1 MLLLE
6 WLKYKEL
13 VFEKHMTA
21 TRLKNITE
29 SATLRISNL
38 ASELKSQ
45 GKDIISFSL
54 GEPDF
59 TTPKHIV
66 DAAKASLDRGD
77 THYTPSPGIPELRKA
92 IAEKLK
98 KENKIEAKAGNIIVT
113 PGAKQAIFEAMLSV
127 LQEGDEAILFD
138 PAWVSYDPCIK
149 LAGAKTV
156 WVPTNRDNGFSPE
169 GLSECVTKKTKLIVV
184 NSPCNPTGGV
194 YAKKNLKE
202 IADIAIENNILVLS
216 DEIYEK
222 IIYGKE
228 HVSIASLDGMGE
240 RTITVNG
247 FSKAYAMTGW
257 RLGYVHA
264 QNEIYE
270 SMLKL
275 HSHSVSQAT
284 SFVQYAGVA
293 ALQGDQSCIK
303 DMVKEFRARRDL
315 LIKGLNEL
323 GMKCTKPEGA
333 FYAFAD
339 VSAYGTGEEVA
350 ELLLNKAFVAT
361 TPGAA
366 FGEAGNDFIRISYA
380 TSQERIKEALRRMK
394 KVLR

>member
-1 MLLLE
+1 
-6 WLKYKEL
+6 
-13 VFEKHMTA
+13 MTA
-21 TRLKNITE
+21 KRLQKITE

-59 TTPKHIV
+59 ATPSHII
-66 DAAKASLDRGD
+66 DAVKASLERGD

-92 IAEKLK
+92 IAQKLK
-98 KENKIEAKAGNIIVT
+98 SENNIETKPGNIIVT
-113 PGAKQAIFEAMLSV
+113 PGAKQAIFEVMLSV

-138 PAWVSYDPCIK
+138 PAWVSYDPCVM
-149 LAGAKTV
+149 LTGAKTV
-156 WVPTNRDNGFSPE
+156 WVPTDADKSFTPVDLAE
-169 GLSECVTKKTKLIVV
+169 YITKKTKIIVV

-194 YAKKNLKE
+194 FGRETLKE
-202 IADIAIENNILVLS
+202 IADIAVDKNILVLS

-222 IIYGKE
+222 IIYDKE
-228 HVSIASLDGMGE
+228 HISIGSMDGMQDMA
-240 RTITVNG
+240 ITVNG

-257 RLGYVHA
+257 RLGYVSA
-264 QNEIYE
+264 PKEIYE
-270 SMLKL
+270 QMLKL

-284 SFVQYAGVA
+284 SFVQYAGIA
-293 ALQGDQSCIK
+293 ALQGDQTCVT
-303 DMVKEFRARRDL
+303 DMVREFRARRDL
-315 LIKGLNEL
+315 IVRGLNKL
-323 GMKCTKPEGA
+323 GIRCAMPDGA

-339 VSAYGTGEEVA
+339 VSKYGSGEKVA

-361 TPGAA
+361 TPGSA

-380 TSQERIKEALRRMK
+380 TSQERIKEALRRMEA
-394 KVLR
+394 VL

>member
-1 MLLLE
+1 
-6 WLKYKEL
+6 
-13 VFEKHMTA
+13 MTA
-21 TRLKNITE
+21 KRLLNITE

-59 TTPKHIV
+59 TTPSHII
-66 DAAKASLDRGD
+66 DAAKASLDSGD

-98 KENKIEAKAGNIIVT
+98 VENKIETKPGNVIVT
-113 PGAKQAIFEAMLSV
+113 PGAKQAIFEVMLSV

-138 PAWVSYDPCIK
+138 PAWVSYDPCIQ
-149 LAGAKTV
+149 LAGATTV
-156 WVPTNRDNGFSPE
+156 WAPTSRDNGFSPE
-169 GLSECVTKKTKLIVV
+169 NIGEYVTNKTKLIVI

-194 YAKKNLKE
+194 YSKETLKE
-202 IADIAIENNILVLS
+202 IADIAIDNNILVLS

-222 IIYGKE
+222 IIYDMK
-228 HVSIASLDGMGE
+228 HISIGAMDGMNDL
-240 RTITVNG
+240 TITVNG

-257 RLGYVHA
+257 RLGYVCA
-264 QNEIYE
+264 PKEIYE
-270 SMLKL
+270 QMLKL

-284 SFVQYAGVA
+284 TFVEYAGLA
-293 ALQGDQSCIK
+293 ALQGDQAPVAA
-303 DMVKEFRARRDL
+303 MVSEFKKRRDL
-315 LIKGLNEL
+315 LIKGLEKL
-323 GMKCTKPEGA
+323 GIKCGRPAGA

-339 VSAYGTGEEVA
+339 VSRYGSGEKVA

-361 TPGAA
+361 TPGSA
-366 FGEAGNDFIRISYA
+366 FGKAGNDYIRISYA
-380 TSQERIKEALRRMK
+380 TSQERIKEALKRMEA
-394 KVLR
+394 VLKA

>member
-1 MLLLE
+1 
-6 WLKYKEL
+6 
-13 VFEKHMTA
+13 MTA
-21 TRLKNITE
+21 KRLQNITE

-59 TTPKHIV
+59 TTPEHIIE
-66 DAAKASLDRGD
+66 AAKASLDRGD

-98 KENKIEAKAGNIIVT
+98 KENGIAAQAGSIIVT
-113 PGAKQAIFEAMLSV
+113 PGAKQAIFEATLAV
-127 LQEGDEAILFD
+127 LEEGNEAILFD
-138 PAWVSYDPCIK
+138 PAWVSYEPCIK
-149 LAGAKTV
+149 LSGAKPV
-156 WVPTNRDNGFSPE
+156 WVPTDRKNFTPE
-169 GLSECVTKKTKLIVV
+169 GLTEYVTKKTKLIIV
-184 NSPCNPTGGV
+184 NSPCNPTGSV
-194 YAKKNLKE
+194 YGKETLKE
-202 IADIAIENNILVLS
+202 IADIALDKNITILS

-222 IIYGKE
+222 IIYDRE
-228 HVSIASLDGMGE
+228 HMSIGSMDGMQDL
-240 RTITVNG
+240 TITVNG

-257 RLGYVHA
+257 RLGYVSA
-264 QNEIYE
+264 PKKIYE
-270 SMLKL
+270 QMLKL

-293 ALQGDQSCIK
+293 ALQGDQGCVAS
-303 DMVKEFRARRDL
+303 MVEEFRVRRDI

-323 GMKCTKPEGA
+323 GIKCATPDGA

-339 VSAYGTGEEVA
+339 VSAYGSGEEVA
-350 ELLLNKAFVAT
+350 EILLNKAFVAT

-380 TSQERIKEALRRMK
+380 TSQERIREALRRMEA
-394 KVLR
+394 VLK

>member
-1 MLLLE
+1 
-6 WLKYKEL
+6 
-13 VFEKHMTA
+13 MTA
-21 TRLKNITE
+21 KRLQNIKE

-59 TTPKHIV
+59 STPPHIIE
-66 DAAKASLDRGD
+66 AAKASLDRGD

-98 KENKIEAKAGNIIVT
+98 KENHIEAKPGTIIVT
-113 PGAKQAIFEAMLSV
+113 PGAKQAIFEVMLSV
-127 LQEGDEAILFD
+127 LQDGDEAILLD

-149 LAGAKTV
+149 LSGAKTV
-156 WVPTNRDNGFSPE
+156 WAPTSRNDGFIPV
-169 GLSECVTKKTKLIVV
+169 GLGEYITRNTKLIVI

-194 YAKKNLKE
+194 YGKETLKE
-202 IADIAIENNILVLS
+202 IADLAVDHNIMVLS

-222 IIYGKE
+222 IIYDRE
-228 HVSIASLDGMGE
+228 HISIGAMEGMQDL
-240 RTITVNG
+240 TITVNG

-257 RLGYVHA
+257 RLGYVSA
-264 QNEIYE
+264 PKDVYE
-270 SMLKL
+270 QMLKL

-284 SFVQYAGVA
+284 SFVQYAVIA
-293 ALQGDQSCIK
+293 ALQGDKTCIE
-303 DMVKEFRARRDL
+303 DMVREFRARRDL
-315 LIKGLNEL
+315 LIRGLNQL
-323 GMKCTKPEGA
+323 GIKCAIPDGA

-339 VSAYGTGEEVA
+339 VSEFGSGDKVA

-361 TPGAA
+361 TPGSA
-366 FGEAGNDFIRISYA
+366 FGEAGFDFIRISYA
-380 TSQERIKEALRRMK
+380 TSQERIKEALRRFE
-394 KVLR
+394 VALA

>member
-1 MLLLE
+1 
-6 WLKYKEL
+6 
-13 VFEKHMTA
+13 MTA
-21 TRLKNITE
+21 KRLQKITE

-59 TTPKHIV
+59 ATPSHII
-66 DAAKASLDRGD
+66 DAVKASLERGD

-92 IAEKLK
+92 IAQKLK
-98 KENKIEAKAGNIIVT
+98 NENNIETKPGNIIVT
-113 PGAKQAIFEAMLSV
+113 PGAKQAIFEVMLSV

-138 PAWVSYDPCIK
+138 PAWVSYDPCVM
-149 LAGAKTV
+149 LTGAKTV
-156 WVPTNRDNGFSPE
+156 WVPTDADKSFTPVDLAE
-169 GLSECVTKKTKLIVV
+169 HITKKTKIIVV

-194 YAKKNLKE
+194 YGRETLKE
-202 IADIAIENNILVLS
+202 IADIAVDKNILVLS

-222 IIYGKE
+222 IIYDKE
-228 HVSIASLDGMGE
+228 HISIGSMDGMQDM
-240 RTITVNG
+240 TITVNG

-257 RLGYVHA
+257 RLGYVSA
-264 QNEIYE
+264 PKDIYE
-270 SMLKL
+270 QMLKL

-284 SFVQYAGVA
+284 SFVQYAGMA
-293 ALQGDQSCIK
+293 ALQGDQTCVT
-303 DMVKEFRARRDL
+303 DMVREFRARRDL
-315 LIKGLNEL
+315 LVRGLNKL
-323 GMKCTKPEGA
+323 GIRCAMPDGA

-339 VSAYGTGEEVA
+339 VSKYGSGEKVA

-361 TPGAA
+361 TPGYA

-380 TSQERIKEALRRMK
+380 TSQDRIREALRRMEA
-394 KVLR
+394 VL

>member
-1 MLLLE
+1 
-6 WLKYKEL
+6 
-13 VFEKHMTA
+13 MTA
-21 TRLKNITE
+21 KRLQKITE

-38 ASELKSQ
+38 SSELKSQ

-59 TTPKHIV
+59 TTPSHII
-66 DAAKASLDRGD
+66 DAAKASLDRGE

-98 KENKIEAKAGNIIVT
+98 SENKIETKPGNIIVT
-113 PGAKQAIFEAMLSV
+113 PGAKQAIFEVMLSV

-138 PAWVSYDPCIK
+138 PAWVSYDPCIR
-149 LAGAKTV
+149 LAGARTV
-156 WVPTNRDNGFSPE
+156 WAPTSRNNGFSPE
-169 GLSECVTKKTKLIVV
+169 NPGEYITKKTKLIVI

-194 YAKKNLKE
+194 YIKETLKE
-202 IADIAIENNILVLS
+202 IADYAVDKNILVLS

-222 IIYGKE
+222 IIYDRE
-228 HVSIASLDGMGE
+228 HISIGSMDNMQDL
-240 RTITVNG
+240 TITVNG

-257 RLGYVHA
+257 RLGYVSA
-264 QNEIYE
+264 PKQVYE
-270 SMLKL
+270 QMLKL

-284 SFVQYAGVA
+284 SFVQYAGIA
-293 ALQGDQSCIK
+293 ALQGDQGPVAA
-303 DMVKEFRARRDL
+303 MVREFKARRDL
-315 LIKGLNEL
+315 LVKGLNKL
-323 GMKCTKPEGA
+323 GIKCARPDGA

-339 VSAYGTGEEVA
+339 VSEYGSGEKVA

-361 TPGAA
+361 TPGSA

-380 TSQERIKEALRRMK
+380 TSQERIKEALRRIEAA
-394 KVLR
+394 L

>member
-1 MLLLE
+1 
-6 WLKYKEL
+6 
-13 VFEKHMTA
+13 MTA
-21 TRLKNITE
+21 KRLQSITE

-59 TTPKHIV
+59 TTPRHII

-98 KENKIEAKAGNIIVT
+98 KENGLAAQAGSTIVT
-113 PGAKQAIFEAMLSV
+113 PGAKQAIFEATLAV
-127 LQEGDEAILFD
+127 LEEGDEAILFD
-138 PAWVSYDPCIK
+138 PAWVSYEPCIK
-149 LAGAKTV
+149 LSGAKPV
-156 WVPTNRDNGFSPE
+156 WVPTNRNNFTPE
-169 GLSECVTKKTKLIVV
+169 GLANYVTKKTKLIVV
-184 NSPCNPTGGV
+184 NSPCNPTGSV
-194 YAKKNLKE
+194 YGREILKE
-202 IADIAIENNILVLS
+202 IAGIAVDKNIMVLS

-222 IIYGKE
+222 IIYDRE
-228 HVSIASLDGMGE
+228 HISIGSMDGMQDL
-240 RTITVNG
+240 TITVNG

-257 RLGYVHA
+257 RLGYVSA
-264 QNEIYE
+264 PKKIYE
-270 SMLKL
+270 QMLKL

-284 SFVQYAGVA
+284 SFVQYAGIA
-293 ALQGDQSCIK
+293 ALQGDQGCIAS
-303 DMVKEFRARRDL
+303 MVEEFKVRRDI

-323 GMKCTKPEGA
+323 GIKCAIPDGA

-339 VSAYGTGEEVA
+339 VSAYGSGEEVA
-350 ELLLNKAFVAT
+350 EILLNKAFVAT

-380 TSQERIKEALRRMK
+380 TSQERIKEALRRMEV
-394 KVLR
+394 VLK

>member
-1 MLLLE
+1 
-6 WLKYKEL
+6 
-13 VFEKHMTA
+13 MTA
-21 TRLKNITE
+21 KRLQNITE

-59 TTPKHIV
+59 TTPAHIIE
-66 DAAKASLDRGD
+66 AAKASLERGE
-77 THYTPSPGIPELRKA
+77 THYTPSPGIPELRRA
-92 IAEKLK
+92 IADKLK
-98 KENKIEAKAGNIIVT
+98 KENKIETKPGNIIVT
-113 PGAKQAIFEAMLSV
+113 PGAKQAIFEVILSV

-138 PAWVSYDPCIK
+138 PAWVSYDPCVK
-149 LAGAKTV
+149 LAGSRTV
-156 WVPTNRDNGFSPE
+156 WAPTRRDNGFTPVEIE
-169 GLSECVTKKTKLIVV
+169 GYITKKTKLIVI

-194 YAKKNLKE
+194 YGRETLKE
-202 IADIAIENNILVLS
+202 IADLAIDKNIFVLS

-222 IIYGKE
+222 IIYDRE
-228 HVSIASLDGMGE
+228 HISIGSMDGME
-240 RTITVNG
+240 ELAITVNG

-257 RLGYVHA
+257 RLGYVSA
-264 QNEIYE
+264 PKEVYE
-270 SMLKL
+270 QMLKL

-293 ALQGDQSCIK
+293 ALEGDQTPVTA
-303 DMVKEFRARRDL
+303 MVREFRARRDL
-315 LIKGLNEL
+315 LVRGLNKL
-323 GMKCTKPEGA
+323 GIKCAKPDGA

-339 VSAYGTGEEVA
+339 VSDYGSGEVIA

-361 TPGAA
+361 TPGSA

-380 TSQERIKEALRRMK
+380 TSQERIKEALRRMEA
-394 KVLR
+394 VL

>member
-1 MLLLE
+1 
-6 WLKYKEL
+6 
-13 VFEKHMTA
+13 MTA
-21 TRLKNITE
+21 KRLQKITE

-59 TTPKHIV
+59 NTPGHIIE
-66 DAAKASLDRGD
+66 AAKASLARSE

-92 IAEKLK
+92 IAQKLK
-98 KENKIEAKAGNIIVT
+98 IDNNIEAKAGNIIVT
-113 PGAKQAIFEAMLSV
+113 PGAKQAIFEVMLSV

-138 PAWVSYDPCIK
+138 PAWVSYDPCVM
-149 LAGAKTV
+149 LTGAKTV
-156 WVPTNRDNGFSPE
+156 WVPSDPDKSFKPVNLAE
-169 GLSECVTKKTKLIVV
+169 YITKKTKIIVV

-194 YAKKNLKE
+194 YGRETLKE
-202 IADIAIENNILVLS
+202 IADIAVDKNILVLS

-222 IIYGKE
+222 IIYDKE
-228 HVSIASLDGMGE
+228 HISIGSMDGMQDM
-240 RTITVNG
+240 TITVNG

-257 RLGYVHA
+257 RLGYVSA
-264 QNEIYE
+264 AKEIYDQ
-270 SMLKL
+270 MLKL

-284 SFVQYAGVA
+284 SFVQYAGIA
-293 ALQGDQSCIK
+293 ALQGDQTCVT
-303 DMVKEFRARRDL
+303 DMVREFEARRNL
-315 LIKGLNEL
+315 LVRGLNKL
-323 GMKCTKPEGA
+323 GIRCAMPDGA

-339 VSAYGTGEEVA
+339 VSEYGSGEKIA

-361 TPGAA
+361 TPGFA

-380 TSQERIKEALRRMK
+380 TSQERIKEALRRMEA
-394 KVLR
+394 VL

>member
-1 MLLLE
+1 
-6 WLKYKEL
+6 
-13 VFEKHMTA
+13 MTA
-21 TRLKNITE
+21 NRLQNITE

-38 ASELKSQ
+38 ANELKSQ

-59 TTPKHIV
+59 NTPSHII
-66 DAAKASLDRGD
+66 DAAKASLDRGE

-98 KENKIEAKAGNIIVT
+98 KENKIDAKPGNIIAT
-113 PGAKQAIFEAMLSV
+113 PGAKQAIFEVILSV
-127 LQEGDEAILFD
+127 LQEGDEALLFD

-156 WVPTNRDNGFSPE
+156 WAPTSRDNGFIPVE
-169 GLSECVTKKTKLIVV
+169 IGEHITRKTKLIII

-194 YAKKNLKE
+194 YGRETLKE
-202 IADIAIENNILVLS
+202 IADIAVDKKIMVLS

-222 IIYGKE
+222 IIYDRE
-228 HVSIASLDGMGE
+228 HISIGAMDGMQDL
-240 RTITVNG
+240 TVTVNG

-264 QNEIYE
+264 PKDVYE
-270 SMLKL
+270 QMLKL

-293 ALQGDQSCIK
+293 ALKGDQTCIEE
-303 DMVKEFRARRDL
+303 MVREFRTRRDL
-315 LIKGLNEL
+315 LVKGLNDI
-323 GMKCTKPEGA
+323 GIKCTMPDGA

-339 VSAYGTGEEVA
+339 VSKYGTGEEVT
-350 ELLLNKAFVAT
+350 EILLNKAFVAT
-361 TPGAA
+361 TPGSA

-380 TSQERIKEALRRMK
+380 TSQERIREALRRMK
-394 KVLR
+394 AALQ

>member
-1 MLLLE
+1 
-6 WLKYKEL
+6 
-13 VFEKHMTA
+13 MTA
-21 TRLKNITE
+21 KRLQKITE

-59 TTPKHIV
+59 TTPSHII
-66 DAAKASLDRGD
+66 DAAKASLDRGE

-98 KENKIEAKAGNIIVT
+98 NENKIETKPGNIIVT
-113 PGAKQAIFEAMLSV
+113 PGAKQAIFEVMLSV

-149 LAGAKTV
+149 LAGARTV
-156 WVPTNRDNGFSPE
+156 WAPTSRNNGFSPE
-169 GLSECVTKKTKLIVV
+169 NPGEYITKKTKLIVI

-194 YAKKNLKE
+194 YIKETLKE
-202 IADIAIENNILVLS
+202 IADHAVDKNILVLS

-222 IIYGKE
+222 IIYGRE
-228 HVSIASLDGMGE
+228 HISIGSMDGMQHL
-240 RTITVNG
+240 TITVNG

-257 RLGYVHA
+257 RLGYVSAPKHV
-264 QNEIYE
+264 YE
-270 SMLKL
+270 QMLKL

-284 SFVQYAGVA
+284 SFVQYAGIA
-293 ALQGDQSCIK
+293 ALQGDQAPVAA
-303 DMVKEFRARRDL
+303 MVREFKARRDL
-315 LIKGLNEL
+315 LVRGLNKL
-323 GMKCTKPEGA
+323 GIKCARPDGA

-339 VSAYGTGEEVA
+339 VSEYGSGEKVA

-361 TPGAA
+361 TPGSA

-380 TSQERIKEALRRMK
+380 TSQERIKEALRRMEA
-394 KVLR
+394 VL

>member
-1 MLLLE
+1 
-6 WLKYKEL
+6 
-13 VFEKHMTA
+13 MTA
-21 TRLKNITE
+21 KRLQNITE

-38 ASELKSQ
+38 ANELKSQ

-59 TTPKHIV
+59 NTPGHII

-98 KENKIEAKAGNIIVT
+98 KENNIEAKAGNIIVT
-113 PGAKQAIFEAMLSV
+113 PGAKQAIFEVMLSV

-138 PAWVSYDPCIK
+138 PAWVSYDPCVK

-156 WVPTNRDNGFSPE
+156 WAPTTRDDGFIPA
-169 GLSECVTKKTKLIVV
+169 GLSDYITKKTKLIVI

-194 YAKKNLKE
+194 YGRETLKE
-202 IADIAIENNILVLS
+202 IADLAVDNDILVLS

-222 IIYGKE
+222 IIYDRE
-228 HVSIASLDGMGE
+228 HVSIGSLDGMQDL
-240 RTITVNG
+240 TITVNG

-257 RLGYVHA
+257 RLGYVCA
-264 QNEIYE
+264 PKEIYE
-270 SMLKL
+270 QMLKL

-284 SFVQYAGVA
+284 SFVQYAGIA
-293 ALQGDQSCIK
+293 ALQGDQTCVA

-315 LIKGLNEL
+315 LVVGLNRL
-323 GMKCTKPEGA
+323 GIKCACPDGA

-339 VSAYGTGEEVA
+339 VSEYGSGEKVA

-380 TSQERIKEALRRMK
+380 TSQERIREALRRMEA
-394 KVLR
+394 VL

>member
-1 MLLLE
+1 
-6 WLKYKEL
+6 
-13 VFEKHMTA
+13 MTA
-21 TRLKNITE
+21 KRLQKITE

-59 TTPKHIV
+59 NTPGHIIE
-66 DAAKASLDRGD
+66 AAKASLARSE

-92 IAEKLK
+92 IAQKLK
-98 KENKIEAKAGNIIVT
+98 IDNNIEANAGNIIVT
-113 PGAKQAIFEAMLSV
+113 PGAKQAIFEVMLSV

-138 PAWVSYDPCIK
+138 PAWVSYDPCVM
-149 LAGAKTV
+149 LTGAKTV
-156 WVPTNRDNGFSPE
+156 WVPSDPDKSFKPVNLAE
-169 GLSECVTKKTKLIVV
+169 YITKKTKIIVV

-194 YAKKNLKE
+194 YGRETLKE
-202 IADIAIENNILVLS
+202 IADIAVDKNILVLS

-222 IIYGKE
+222 IIYDKE
-228 HVSIASLDGMGE
+228 HISIGSMDGMQDL
-240 RTITVNG
+240 TITVNG

-257 RLGYVHA
+257 RLGYVSA
-264 QNEIYE
+264 AKEIYDQ
-270 SMLKL
+270 MLKL

-284 SFVQYAGVA
+284 SFVQYAGIA
-293 ALQGDQSCIK
+293 ALQGDQTCVT
-303 DMVKEFRARRDL
+303 DMVREFRARRNL
-315 LIKGLNEL
+315 LVRGLNKL
-323 GMKCTKPEGA
+323 GIRCAMPEGA

-339 VSAYGTGEEVA
+339 VSEYGSGEKVA

-361 TPGAA
+361 TPGFA

-380 TSQERIKEALRRMK
+380 ASQERIKEALRRMEA
-394 KVLR
+394 VL

>member
-1 MLLLE
+1 
-6 WLKYKEL
+6 
-13 VFEKHMTA
+13 MTA
-21 TRLKNITE
+21 KRLQNITE

-59 TTPKHIV
+59 TTPSHII

-98 KENKIEAKAGNIIVT
+98 IENKIDTKPGNIIVT
-113 PGAKQAIFEAMLSV
+113 PGAKQAIFEVMLSV

-138 PAWVSYDPCIK
+138 PAWVSYDPCIQ
-149 LAGAKTV
+149 LSGARTV
-156 WVPTNRDNGFSPE
+156 WAPTSHDNGFSPE
-169 GLSECVTKKTKLIVV
+169 NVGEYVTKKTKLIVI

-194 YAKKNLKE
+194 YGKETLKE
-202 IADIAIENNILVLS
+202 IADIAVDNNILVLS

-222 IIYGKE
+222 IIYDMK
-228 HVSIASLDGMGE
+228 HISIAAMEGMQD

-257 RLGYVHA
+257 RLGYVCA
-264 QNEIYE
+264 PKEVYE
-270 SMLKL
+270 QMLKI

-293 ALQGDQSCIK
+293 ALQGDQTPVAA
-303 DMVKEFRARRDL
+303 MVDEFKKRRDL
-315 LIKGLNEL
+315 LINGLEKL
-323 GMKCTKPEGA
+323 SIKCGRPEGA

-339 VSAYGTGEEVA
+339 VSKYGSGEKVA

-361 TPGAA
+361 TPGSA
-366 FGEAGNDFIRISYA
+366 FGEAGNDYIRISYA
-380 TSQERIKEALRRMK
+380 TSQERIKEALKRMES
-394 KVLR
+394 VLRA

>member
-1 MLLLE
+1 
-6 WLKYKEL
+6 
-13 VFEKHMTA
+13 MTA
-21 TRLKNITE
+21 KRLQNITE

-38 ASELKSQ
+38 ANELKSQ

-59 TTPKHIV
+59 NTPGHII

-98 KENKIEAKAGNIIVT
+98 KENNIEAKAGNIIVT
-113 PGAKQAIFEAMLSV
+113 PGAKQAIFEVMLSV

-138 PAWVSYDPCIK
+138 PAWVSYDPCVK

-156 WVPTNRDNGFSPE
+156 WAPTTRDDGFIPA
-169 GLSECVTKKTKLIVV
+169 GLSEYITKKTKLIVI

-194 YAKKNLKE
+194 YGRETLKE
-202 IADIAIENNILVLS
+202 IADLAVDNNILVLS

-222 IIYGKE
+222 IIYDRE
-228 HVSIASLDGMGE
+228 HVSIGSLDGMQDL
-240 RTITVNG
+240 TITVNG

-257 RLGYVHA
+257 RLGYVCA
-264 QNEIYE
+264 PKEIYE
-270 SMLKL
+270 QMLKL

-284 SFVQYAGVA
+284 SFVQYAGIA
-293 ALQGDQSCIK
+293 ALQGDQTCVA

-315 LIKGLNEL
+315 LVVGLNRL
-323 GMKCTKPEGA
+323 GIKCACPDGA

-339 VSAYGTGEEVA
+339 VSEYGSGEKVA

-380 TSQERIKEALRRMK
+380 TSQERIREALRRMEA
-394 KVLR
+394 VLK